1 MLEQIFN
8 DDALLNLMPTPE
20 EFFANE
26 FPTEENPL
34 ADTLK
39 RGDQGEYGIDLAWL
53 ETPGEW
59 GRTYGFRLERKLD
72 LRYRKWFK
80 LVVQQDEYSDWCAYM
95 EVDIASQKGRSK
107 VIARV
112 ELCRCTK
119 RGSNDP
125 GQRKGLRRD
134 WFKAL
139 SHEVNSMI
147 EKDQLEP
154 QWD

>member
-1 MLEQIFN
+1 MLEQLFN
-8 DDALLNLMPTPE
+8 DDAILSLMPSPDK
-20 EFFANE
+20 FFADS
-26 FPTEENPL
+26 PDYKRPDLHPL
-34 ADTLK
+34 ERLINRADL
-39 RGDQGEYGIDLAWL
+39 GEYGLHLAWL
-53 ETPGEW
+53 ETPGQW
-59 GRTYGFRLERKLD
+59 GKTYGFRLDRKIGGRD
-72 LRYRKWFK
+72 FR
-80 LVVQQDEYSDWCAYM
+80 LVVQQDEYSEWCAYI
-95 EVDIASQKGRSK
+95 EVDIAVAKGRSRMT
-107 VIARV
+107 ARA
-112 ELCRCTK
+112 ELCRCMK